1 MNTKANNEI
10 YTEDLLL
17 QDKDMHQGDDYF
29 LDDERVKMLLQG

>member
-17 QDKDMHQGDDYF
+17 QDKDMHK
-29 LDDERVKMLLQG
+29 ETIISWMMNE